1 MRNLIAAI
9 DLGTT
14 KVVCLVGEKT
24 AAGIKIIALSEA
36 PSKGVSRGEVVNI
49 QSVLDS
55 MLPTIR
61 NVENAIGEKINEVFV
76 GIAGQNIRCEQGTDQ
91 TIRINPDELI
101 TSKEI
106 DEITRKMYGTFCQG
120 GEEVLH
126 AIPQSYIVDDHMGIT
141 EPVGMPGKQI
151 FSNFKLFIG
160 KKTSAQFSNNVIA
173 RADLKLKEL
182 ILEPLASAKAV
193 LGEDE
198 MEIGVAM
205 LDIGGGT
212 SDLLIIQDNIIRH
225 TAIIPFGGNCITDDV
240 KQGCGV
246 SSKIAE
252 QLKTDHGS
260 CMSSLAQENKRVV
273 IPGVGGRE
281 NKEISLKH
289 IAGIIEARVE
299 EILEAALYEIEK
311 SGYKNKIKAGLVITG
326 GTSQLAN
333 IRQLANIV
341 TGLETRLA
349 YPGREFCD
357 TEAQVCKPSLSTAVG
372 LVLMGFEKMEHEGVR
387 YNTTTPINYLQ
398 EQEEETVLVEAAVQ
412 EQEAAAQ
419 ETAAQDAAPVQK
431 QEPKKKSWSLKG
443 FFSQFNEDKM
453 FTDNEA

>member
-36 PSKGVSRGEVVNI
+36 PSKGVNRGEVVNI

-55 MLPTIR
+55 MIPVVH

-91 TIRINPDELI
+91 TIRPNPDELI
-101 TSKEI
+101 STAEI
-106 DEITRKMYGTFCQG
+106 DNITRKMYGTFCQG

-126 AIPQSYIVDDHMGIT
+126 AIPQSYIVDDHIGIT

-160 KKTSAQFSNNVIA
+160 RKASAQFSNNVIA
-173 RADLKLKEL
+173 RANLKLREL
-182 ILEPLASAKAV
+182 VLEPLASAKAV

-198 MEIGVAM
+198 TEIGVAM

-225 TAIIPFGGNCITDDV
+225 TAVIPFGGNSITEDL

-252 QLKTDHGS
+252 QLKTEHGS
-260 CMSSLAQENKRVV
+260 CMSSLAQENKMVV

-311 SGYKNKIKAGLVITG
+311 SGYKRKIKAGLVITG

-341 TGLETRLA
+341 TGMETRLA

-357 TEAQVCKPSLSTAVG
+357 TDAQVCRPTLSTAVG
-372 LVLMGFEKMEHEGVR
+372 LVLMGFEKMEREGTT
-387 YNTTTPINYLQ
+387 YNTTTPINYMKK
-398 EQEEETVLVEAAVQ
+398 EEDAVAV
-412 EQEAAAQ
+412 EAAAQ
-419 ETAAQDAAPVQK
+419 VQQPAQEKAR
-431 QEPKKKSWSLKG
+431 EPKKKGEGFSFKK

-453 FTDNEA
+453 FNDNEA

>member
-24 AAGIKIIALSEA
+24 DAGIKIIALSEA
-36 PSKGVSRGEVVNI
+36 PSKGVNRGEVVNI

-55 MLPTIR
+55 MMPTIR
-61 NVENAIGEKINEVFV
+61 NVENAIGERINEVFV

-91 TIRINPDELI
+91 TIRVNPDDLI
-101 TSKEI
+101 TAEEI
-106 DEITRKMYGTFCQG
+106 NEITRKMYGTFCQG

-126 AIPQSYIVDDHMGIT
+126 AIPQSYIIDDFMGETNPI
-141 EPVGMPGKQI
+141 GMTGKQI

-160 KKTSAQFSNNVIA
+160 RKNSAQLSNNVIT
-173 RADLKLKEL
+173 RANLKLKEL
-182 ILEPLASAKAV
+182 VLEPLASAKAV
-193 LGEDE
+193 LYEDE
-198 MEIGVAM
+198 MELGVAM

-225 TAIIPFGGNCITDDV
+225 TAVIPFGGNCITEDV
-240 KQGCGV
+240 KQGCDV
-246 SSKIAE
+246 SSRVAE
-252 QLKTDHGS
+252 QLKTEHGS
-260 CMSSLAQENKRVV
+260 CMSSLAQENKRVI

-299 EILEAALYEIEK
+299 EILEAAVYEIEK
-311 SGYKNKIKAGLVITG
+311 SGYKNKIRAGLVITG
-326 GTSQLAN
+326 GSSQIAN
-333 IRQLANIV
+333 LRQFANLV

-357 TEAQVCKPSLSTAVG
+357 SDVQVCRPTLSTAVG
-372 LVLMGFEKMEHEGVR
+372 LIVMGFEKMEQEGKR
-387 YNTTTPINYLQ
+387 YNTTTAINYN
-398 EQEEETVLVEAAVQ
+398 EAYAEAVVEAAP
-412 EQEAAAQ
+412 AQ
-419 ETAAQDAAPVQK
+419 APAR
-431 QEPKKKSWSLKG
+431 EEKKKSG
-443 FFSQFNEDKM
+443 FKFGDFFKQFKDESM
-453 FTDNEA
+453 FNNNEA